1 MIILSSIIRM
11 NIIVTLMKQNKGD
24 RLMFKRNLSLVI
36 AAMLIACGSTDT
48 AKTTKKA
55 DTENTEAV
63 TELAEDTQSEETA
76 LTETQDNTETADGT
90 AADSEKQQDSSS
102 DTKSSEKDSTSAKQE
117 TAGKDKAASTSSSSG
132 SKTSS
137 GSSTSSGKSDT
148 AKPAS
153 AAGSKGTDSSAGT
166 ANKPAAHTHTWVK
179 YVANTIQHKEEG
191 HYETKVVKAAYDE
204 PKYEYH
210 NVCNKC
216 GKDLGTDDDEVDKV
230 AEHEFECDGSY
241 SCIPV
246 QVGSIHHDAVTEQV
260 YVVDQAAYTE
270 YVYGEKC
277 SGCGATKLQKS

>member
-1 MIILSSIIRM
+1 M

-36 AAMLIACGSTDT
+36 AAMLGAVLIACGSTDT

-148 AKPAS
+148 AKPA
-153 AAGSKGTDSSAGT
+153 
-166 ANKPAAHTHTWVK
+166 AHTHTWVK

-191 HYETKVVKAAYDE
+191 HYETKVVKEAYDE
-204 PKYEYH
+204 PVYEEYD
-210 NVCNKC
+210 VCNKC
-216 GKDLGTDDDEVDKV
+216 GAKFKASGNEIGEHEVDY
-230 AEHEFECDGSY
+230 CMWSY
-241 SCIPV
+241 KTVSIP
-246 QVGSIHHDAVTEQV
+246 VGSIHHDAETTQAW
-260 YVVDQAAYTE
+260 VVDKPAYTE

-277 SGCGATKLQKS
+277 SGCGATK

>member
-1 MIILSSIIRM
+1 M

-36 AAMLIACGSTDT
+36 AAMLGAVLIACGSTDT

-153 AAGSKGTDSSAGT
+153 VAGGKGTDSSSGT

-191 HYETKVVKAAYDE
+191 HYETKVVKEAYDE
-204 PKYEYH
+204 PVYEEYD
-210 NVCNKC
+210 VCNKC
-216 GKDLGTDDDEVDKV
+216 GAKFKASGNEIGEHEVDY
-230 AEHEFECDGSY
+230 CMWSY
-241 SCIPV
+241 KTVSIP
-246 QVGSIHHDAVTEQV
+246 VGSIHHDAETTQAW
-260 YVVDQAAYTE
+260 VVDKPAYTE

-277 SGCGATKLQKS
+277 SGCGATK